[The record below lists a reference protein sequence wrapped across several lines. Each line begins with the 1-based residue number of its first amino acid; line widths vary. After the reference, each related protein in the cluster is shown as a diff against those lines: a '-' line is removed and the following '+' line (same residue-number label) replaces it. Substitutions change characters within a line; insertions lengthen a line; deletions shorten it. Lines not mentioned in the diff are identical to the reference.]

1 MFSVLPSEYVVISL
15 IQISLIAPRLMAFE
29 IQNKNENEENREN
42 EAFIVKNRDQFIY
55 FEHIT
60 K

>member
-42 EAFIVKNRDQFIY
+42 DAFIVKNKDQFIY
-55 FEHIT
+55 FERIT